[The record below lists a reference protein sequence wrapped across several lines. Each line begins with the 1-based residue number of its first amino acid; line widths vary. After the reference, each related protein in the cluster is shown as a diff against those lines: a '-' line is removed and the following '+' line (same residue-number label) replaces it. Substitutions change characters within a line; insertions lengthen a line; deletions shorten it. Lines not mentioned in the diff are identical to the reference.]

1 MYHIVYSYLV
11 SQQVV
16 SQERFIGLVIG
27 FQYHMSA
34 CRSKKKGATKRIA
47 GLADIEDLDQVSP
60 KEL

>member
-1 MYHIVYSYLV
+1 M

-16 SQERFIGLVIG
+16 SQERFIDLIIG
-27 FQYHMSA
+27 YHYHMSA